1 MANFMSLPAELRI
14 MVYKYLLTEEVQP
27 TACKYPPHIPICRM
41 EAYVVYLS
49 SNNIIFDNSRAACL
63 WLEHISPYLSTQ
75 REQPL
80 HLTFDLRHDCD
91 RPVGKD
97 DTRKADQKR
106 LFRLLAPRTK
116 LDLTLLS
123 GGYLVGGLFAC
134 GALDLTHGFAS
145 ASSTPAPAVDSGCR
159 AHRRYRPYEETYLWR
174 LAERRAVATRSLLDY
189 FTSPCPADCEHLA
202 GGKTW
207 NSESTIHLDVN
218 GLKGDPANC
227 FFCFSRE
234 HERRMGAPTG

>member
-27 TACKYPPHIPICRM
+27 TACKYPPHIPICQK
-41 EAYVVYLS
+41 EAYAVYLS

-116 LDLTLLS
+116 LDLTLLA
-123 GGYLVGGLFAC
+123 GGHHVGGLFYC

-145 ASSTPAPAVDSGCR
+145 ASSTRAPAVDSRCR
-159 AHRRYRPYEETYLWR
+159 AHHQYSDDRAVAHDMDY
-174 LAERRAVATRSLLDY
+174 AGRRAIATRSLLDR
-189 FTSPCPADCEHLA
+189 FTSPCPAGCEHLA

-207 NSESTIHLDVN
+207 NSESTIHLDVK

-227 FFCFSRE
+227 FFCFTK
-234 HERRMGAPTG
+234 GK